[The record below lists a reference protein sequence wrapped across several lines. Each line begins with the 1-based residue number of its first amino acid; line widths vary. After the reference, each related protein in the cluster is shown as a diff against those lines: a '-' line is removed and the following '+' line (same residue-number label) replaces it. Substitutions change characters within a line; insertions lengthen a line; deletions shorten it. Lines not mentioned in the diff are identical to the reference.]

1 MSVRRNRTG
10 CEAPDRESTCPIA
23 RSDCASLL
31 RRPVASADPGSNDAA
46 RCCSRGASFGER
58 HGHATP
64 SRTGSR
70 SKARRSG
77 RCRLS
82 RRTWNPSQ
90 INSNCALGNGNL
102 TATLAT
108 SRKPTLQVLVR
119 AGVTTGKFYWE
130 TTIVGTSI
138 ASDDAGVASAIRRP
152 LPPLGWAILPIRLTI
167 AAVITA
173 SQGAQSFSMEF
184 SV

>member
-1 MSVRRNRTG
+1 
-10 CEAPDRESTCPIA
+10 
-23 RSDCASLL
+23 
-31 RRPVASADPGSNDAA
+31 
-46 RCCSRGASFGER
+46 
-58 HGHATP
+58 
-64 SRTGSR
+64 
-70 SKARRSG
+70 
-77 RCRLS
+77 
-82 RRTWNPSQ
+82 
-90 INSNCALGNGNL
+90 
-102 TATLAT
+102 
-108 SRKPTLQVLVR
+108 LVR